1 MVITWKEL
9 ILDYYRLK
17 TPNHPKKIVLPL
29 TIAQVTDE
37 IKSSPEILEY
47 SQEVFKEVDNALR
60 LIIKAQNAFYSNN
73 IDLAFRYVNESLE
86 LFETAQAHALKG
98 SFYYFEGNIDQAQRH
113 WEQALRFN
121 PDLVI
126 PDMEVLEE
134 RVNRRASD

>member
-98 SFYYFEGNIDQAQRH
+98 SFYYFEGNIDQ
-113 WEQALRFN
+113 
-121 PDLVI
+121 
-126 PDMEVLEE
+126 
-134 RVNRRASD
+134 